1 MKGTKHIIECHC
13 VLPQY
18 RNRKNVLY
26 HKFVA
31 FSIIDDSDTVIPKY
45 AQCNNCGVVHK
56 VYDICKSEIVQG
68 RDEISTL
75 CTIDDVALTIPED
88 IRHVLES
95 YQVDLPTWE
104 HVQYTLQNKQWGE
117 YIILKK
123 EIIDDEIQGKMLII
137 DGLGQGQIRIESFLR
152 NVYVGTA
159 HG

>member
-1 MKGTKHIIECHC
+1 MKGTKHTIECHC

-18 RNRKNVLY
+18 RNRKDILY

-31 FSIIDDSDTVIPKY
+31 FSIIDDSDTVLPKY

-56 VYDICKSEIVQG
+56 IYDICKSEIIQG
-68 RDEISTL
+68 KDEISTL
-75 CTIDDVALTIPED
+75 CTIDDISLTIPED
-88 IRHVLES
+88 IRNILES

-104 HVQYTLQNKQWGE
+104 QVQFTLQNKQWGE
-117 YIILKK
+117 HIILRK

-137 DGLGQGQIRIESFLR
+137 DGLEHGKIRIESFLR
-152 NVYVGTA
+152 NLYVGGV